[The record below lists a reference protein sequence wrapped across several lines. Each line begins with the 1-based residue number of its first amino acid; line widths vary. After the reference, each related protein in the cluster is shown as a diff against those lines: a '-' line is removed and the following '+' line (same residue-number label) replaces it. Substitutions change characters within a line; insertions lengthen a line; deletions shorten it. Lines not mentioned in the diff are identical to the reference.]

1 MSWRSRVNTAQA
13 ILVSLLA
20 ASVVAGCA
28 GSDVARSTS
37 DERRSIEGTSEGTSE
52 QEPAGPATRAEMAGI
67 PEGWQPGALRWSD
80 CSLPRGGECATLG
93 VPLDWQQP
101 EGRQIELALGRIA
114 AKGESIGSLV
124 MNPGGPGG
132 SGLELLSWD
141 PTTEAVSDRFDLV
154 SWDPRGVGRS
164 TAVDCEIG
172 VEEFQSID
180 PDPDDDSELAGLE
193 SGAAKIAGACGDDVE
208 LLAHVG
214 TADVARDLE
223 AIRRALGD
231 EELNYLGFSYGTH
244 IGQVYAAMYP
254 TRIRAMVL
262 DGVVDPALGY
272 EEFLLGQAAA
282 FEEVFDDNVRA
293 CAEAGPG
300 RCGVDD
306 LAAAYDEVLAAVESE
321 PLPGGD
327 RPVGPAELT
336 TAALQTGYGEEGW
349 RSLGKAL
356 AQALEGNGRALWRLA
371 DSYYQAGS
379 YTSYA
384 AVVCTD
390 SPPPSGAEAYR
401 EFATRARKASPRFGG
416 AVANELAPCATWPT
430 EPTGTPRAIIAAGAP
445 PILVIGNTDDPATPI
460 ENAEA
465 VASTL
470 ESGVLVTVDTAG
482 HTAYG
487 SNQCATDLVDDYLI
501 DLDVPTDGT
510 VCG

>member
-1 MSWRSRVNTAQA
+1 
-13 ILVSLLA
+13 
-20 ASVVAGCA
+20 
-28 GSDVARSTS
+28 
-37 DERRSIEGTSEGTSE
+37 
-52 QEPAGPATRAEMAGI
+52 MAGI

-336 TAALQTGYGEEGW
+336 TAALQTGYGEE
-349 RSLGKAL
+349 
-356 AQALEGNGRALWRLA
+356 
-371 DSYYQAGS
+371 AG
-379 YTSYA
+379 A
-384 AVVCTD
+384 AWARPLPRPSKGTAG
-390 SPPPSGAEAYR
+390 PSG
-401 EFATRARKASPRFGG
+401 G
-416 AVANELAPCATWPT
+416 WPT
-430 EPTGTPRAIIAAGAP
+430 PTTRRGA
-445 PILVIGNTDDPATPI
+445 TPATPQWC
-460 ENAEA
+460 APTPLRPPA
-465 VASTL
+465 PRPT
-470 ESGVLVTVDTAG
+470 
-482 HTAYG
+482 G
-487 SNQCATDLVDDYLI
+487 SSPHEHGRPRPGSAALWPTSSRPAPPGPRSRP
-501 DLDVPTDGT
+501 VPHGRSSPRAHRPYS
-510 VCG
+510 